1 MKWNIITDSSCD
13 MKFDDL
19 KFSDIRLAKV
29 PFVFTIDGKDY
40 VDDENLDVDNMID
53 VMEAAPEVGRS
64 ACPSPITWYEQFE
77 QADYSF
83 AITISSNLSGSH
95 NSAVAAKEMLEE
107 AYPDKKV
114 FILDSLSTG
123 PVLAMYVLKLIEL
136 IESGLEYDAVVEQ
149 IKDYASKRHTI
160 FALNSFTNLIKN
172 GRMSRLSGFIAGVFG
187 IWGVG
192 VASEVGTIDVKTKT
206 RGIKKIINV
215 FIEEMKEHGFKAG
228 SVIISHCHN
237 FEFATVL
244 KDKIVEIW
252 ENAKVQIMPT
262 IGLCSFYAERRGIIL
277 GY

>member
-123 PVLAMYVLKLIEL
+123 PVY
-136 IESGLEYDAVVEQ
+136 
-149 IKDYASKRHTI
+149 H
-160 FALNSFTNLIKN
+160 
-172 GRMSRLSGFIAGVFG
+172 
-187 IWGVG
+187 
-192 VASEVGTIDVKTKT
+192 
-206 RGIKKIINV
+206 
-215 FIEEMKEHGFKAG
+215 
-228 SVIISHCHN
+228 
-237 FEFATVL
+237 
-244 KDKIVEIW
+244 
-252 ENAKVQIMPT
+252 
-262 IGLCSFYAERRGIIL
+262 
-277 GY
+277 